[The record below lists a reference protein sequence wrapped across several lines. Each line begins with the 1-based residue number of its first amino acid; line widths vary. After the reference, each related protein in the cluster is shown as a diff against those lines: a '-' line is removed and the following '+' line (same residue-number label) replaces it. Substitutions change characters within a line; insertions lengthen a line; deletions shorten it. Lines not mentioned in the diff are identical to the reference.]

1 MPAPRHIA
9 VQIGNPA
16 DLASSA
22 SPPSC
27 HDPAPISPG
36 ITACSPRT
44 SSTVTASS
52 PTPPIKAPASLLRL
66 VHPPCAGCSGSNA
79 SSISTSSAVWRY
91 VACHRVHRHA
101 RDHQENPHSSRRAR
115 SRPHPQPPRTTAAC
129 ARCRTPRLPVSDRA
143 LTAPTGAPRPHCASP
158 PRPPPARVLLAMLAL
173 LPNPNRISST
183 AQISALAPATN
194 PTTITP
200 ILPQQRR
207 SAGCFSYPWT
217 PCRRCG
223 GGTYPAAGTDGAQGA
238 VIAGVRE
245 AAVDRYAP
253 RRGRLAAPFLC
264 SRYSPGRLD
273 PTPDCRNRSSE
284 TISPS
289 TVVA

>member
-1 MPAPRHIA
+1 MLFVDGAYTFEDKPPRFHRARAPTHAELQCLLHAIA

-129 ARCRTPRLPVSDRA
+129 ARCRTPRLRPCPDCAHGGATASLR
-143 LTAPTGAPRPHCASP
+143 LTTP
-158 PRPPPARVLLAMLAL
+158 PPPARVLLAMLAL

-183 AQISALAPATN
+183 AQIPALAPATN

-207 SAGCFSYPWT
+207 SAGCFSYPLREH
-217 PCRRCG
+217 RR
-223 GGTYPAAGTDGAQGA
+223 
-238 VIAGVRE
+238 
-245 AAVDRYAP
+245 
-253 RRGRLAAPFLC
+253 
-264 SRYSPGRLD
+264 
-273 PTPDCRNRSSE
+273 
-284 TISPS
+284 
-289 TVVA
+289 